1 MKKQNGQYGSFQG
14 PKWLPPLAFVTLG
27 LVGYVGFVWLRGNY
41 LDALAIPL
49 IFGFVWLAGM
59 KQKLAWAVAL
69 VAFYVMLA
77 VPAMAAGW
85 MSWYLLTP
93 LLTSVVLMVVGMTM
107 VKLPLHKSAVL
118 VGSVILALWLLY
130 TVAAID
136 KLTFISL
143 TVGLGAGLLS
153 LYLFPELRQSSSQQ

>member
-1 MKKQNGQYGSFQG
+1 
-14 PKWLPPLAFVTLG
+14 LPPITFIAIG

-41 LDALAIPL
+41 LDALIMPL
-49 IFGFVWLAGM
+49 IAGFVWLAGM

-107 VKLPLHKSAVL
+107 VKLPLHKSVVL
-118 VGSVILALWLLY
+118 VGSGILGLWLLY

-143 TVGLGAGLLS
+143 TVGLGAGFLS